1 MQFAHQTRIFM
12 LAIAMAIP
20 AVVHADDDGKL
31 YGGTVNGVWAVHPQ
45 NPSLQSNSSSVDFA
59 SIARDAERYTPNQ
72 LYGGLRLGDGFALEG
87 AQTAFGAMPGD
98 ASRRTAVA
106 TTVRPGQVPGTLSFA
121 GVSSVPLDD
130 TTSMVTKF
138 GVHYWQADSSVPS
151 LDVSR
156 LTSPGILYG
165 IGVEKQ
171 LAKDVRLQAQTE
183 RYKTSPDAG
192 NVPTVNVMM
201 LGVNVGF

>member
-1 MQFAHQTRIFM
+1 MQFADQTKIFM
-12 LAIAMAIP
+12 LALAMAIP
-20 AVVHADDDGKL
+20 GIVHADDDGKL

-45 NPSLQSNSSSVDFA
+45 NPSVPSNSSSVDYA

-72 LYGGLRLGDGFALEG
+72 LYGGLRLSDGFALEG

-98 ASRRTAVA
+98 AARRATMA
-106 TTVRPGQVPGTLSFA
+106 TTLRPGQVPGTLSLA
-121 GVSSVPLDD
+121 GVGSVPLDD
-130 TTSMVTKF
+130 TTSMVAKL
-138 GVHYWQADSSVPS
+138 GVHYWQADTSAPS

-171 LAKDVRLQAQTE
+171 IAKDVRLQAQTE
-183 RYKTSPDAG
+183 RYRNNSDAG

>member
-1 MQFAHQTRIFM
+1 
-12 LAIAMAIP
+12 
-20 AVVHADDDGKL
+20 
-31 YGGTVNGVWAVHPQ
+31 
-45 NPSLQSNSSSVDFA
+45 
-59 SIARDAERYTPNQ
+59 
-72 LYGGLRLGDGFALEG
+72 
-87 AQTAFGAMPGD
+87 
-98 ASRRTAVA
+98 
-106 TTVRPGQVPGTLSFA
+106 
-121 GVSSVPLDD
+121 
-130 TTSMVTKF
+130 MVTKF
-138 GVHYWQADSSVPS
+138 GVHYWQADSSAPS

-192 NVPTVNVMM
+192 NAPTVNVMM

>member
-1 MQFAHQTRIFM
+1 MQFADHTRIVM
-12 LAIAMAIP
+12 LALAMVIP
-20 AVVHADDDGKL
+20 VLVHADDDGKL
-31 YGGTVNGVWAVHPQ
+31 YGGAVNGVWAVHPL
-45 NPSLQSNSSSVDFA
+45 NPSLQSNNSSVDSA

-98 ASRRTAVA
+98 AARRATMA
-106 TTVRPGQVPGTLSFA
+106 TTGRPGQVPGTLSLA
-121 GVSSVPLDD
+121 GVGSVPLDD
-130 TTSMVTKF
+130 TTAMVAKL
-138 GVHYWQADSSVPS
+138 GVHYWQADANLPS

-156 LTSPGILYG
+156 LTSPGIVYG

-183 RYKTSPDAG
+183 RYRSNADAG